1 MMLIQ
6 EPLISMNKK
15 EQLNKFNMA
24 ALILVLMLPLFT
36 QAQDSDLGNWLIY
49 IGNKKINSKWNIH
62 NEVQYRNYNAV
73 GDLEQLLLRTGLGYN
88 ITEKDNILLGYGYIL
103 SENYVGETDDKVSV
117 NEHRI
122 FQQFTTKQSIGKVG
136 LSHRYRF
143 EQRFVEDDFKLRFR
157 YFLGVKIPLQY
168 KEDGN
173 NPLYLSAYNE
183 IFLNTKSSVFDRNRV
198 YGGLG
203 YTFSEQLRLELG
215 YMNQFFETSGRD
227 QVNIIAFVNL

>member
-1 MMLIQ
+1 MK
-6 EPLISMNKK
+6 NK
-15 EQLNKFNMA
+15 LT
-24 ALILVLMLPLFT
+24 IVLLAVLFVPFLST
-36 QAQDSDLGNWLIY
+36 AQDSNLGNWLIY
-49 IGNKKINSKWNIH
+49 IGNKKLNSKWNIH
-62 NEVQYRNYNAV
+62 NEIQYRNYDAV

-88 ITEKDNILLGYGYIL
+88 LTENNNNILLGYGYIL
-103 SENYVGETDDKVSV
+103 SENYVGDTNEKVSV

-122 FQQFTTKQSIGKVG
+122 FQQFTTKQKIGKVG

-143 EQRFVEDDFKLRFR
+143 EQRFVEDDFKMRFR
-157 YFLGVKIPLQY
+157 YFLGLNIPLQY

-183 IFLNTKSSVFDRNRV
+183 IFLNTESSVFDRNRL

-203 YTFSEQLRLELG
+203 YKFSKSLKLELG

-227 QVNIIAFVNL
+227 QINLIAFVNF

>member
-1 MMLIQ
+1 MKSIKNIFL
-6 EPLISMNKK
+6 
-15 EQLNKFNMA
+15 
-24 ALILVLMLPLFT
+24 LVLVAVFFVSKT
-36 QAQDSDLGNWLIY
+36 VKAQDSNLGNWLIY
-49 IGNKKINSKWNIH
+49 IGNKKINEKWNIH
-62 NEVQYRNYNAV
+62 NEVQYRNYNVV

-88 ITEKDNILLGYGYIL
+88 ITEKSNILLGYGYIL
-103 SENYVGETDDKVSV
+103 SENYMDDSDDKVSV

-143 EQRFVEDDFKLRFR
+143 EQRFVEGDFKLRLR
-157 YFLGVKIPLQY
+157 YFLGVNIPLQY
-168 KEDGN
+168 KEDAK
-173 NPLYLSAYNE
+173 NPMYLSVYNE

-203 YTFSEQLRLELG
+203 YKFSKNLKLELG

-227 QVNIIAFVNL
+227 QINLIAFVNF

>member
-1 MMLIQ
+1 M
-6 EPLISMNKK
+6 KK
-15 EQLNKFNMA
+15 KLNMA
-24 ALILVLMLPLFT
+24 ALILVLMLPLSF
-36 QAQDSDLGNWLIY
+36 QAQESDLGNWLIY
-49 IGNKKINSKWNIH
+49 IGNKKLNSKWNIH

-88 ITEKDNILLGYGYIL
+88 INEKNNVLLGYGYIL
-103 SENYVGETDDKVSV
+103 SENYVGDTDEKVSV

-143 EQRFVEDDFKLRFR
+143 EQRFVEDDFKMRFR

-168 KEDGN
+168 KEDGSS
-173 NPLYLSAYNE
+173 PLYLSAYNE
-183 IFLNTKSSVFDRNRV
+183 IFLNTESSVFDRNRV

-203 YTFSEQLRLELG
+203 YTFSKQLRLELG

-227 QVNIIAFVNL
+227 QINVIAFVNF

>member
-1 MMLIQ
+1 MK
-6 EPLISMNKK
+6 NK
-15 EQLNKFNMA
+15 LT
-24 ALILVLMLPLFT
+24 IVLLAVLFVPFLST
-36 QAQDSDLGNWLIY
+36 AQDSNLGNWLIY
-49 IGNKKINSKWNIH
+49 IGNKKLNSKWNIH
-62 NEVQYRNYNAV
+62 NEIQYRNYDAV

-88 ITEKDNILLGYGYIL
+88 LTENNNNILLGYGYIL
-103 SENYVGETDDKVSV
+103 SENYVGDTNEKVSV

-122 FQQFTTKQSIGKVG
+122 FQQFTTKQKVGKVG

-143 EQRFVEDDFKLRFR
+143 EQRFVEDDFKMRFR
-157 YFLGVKIPLQY
+157 YFLGLNIPLQY

-183 IFLNTKSSVFDRNRV
+183 IFLNTESSVFDRNRL

-203 YTFSEQLRLELG
+203 YKFSKSLKIELG

-227 QVNIIAFVNL
+227 QINLIAFVNF